1 MLSGVPAHGLTFD
14 PTTNDIVFNS
24 GNEVD
29 QFDPTSGTAVSTF
42 TDANTSDEFGQSAVD
57 RNGHLFVASKNGNL
71 LGIDYDCTKL
81 IGTSTSA
88 EGNLD
93 DNALSGSRA
102 QSTPEPGSLVLL
114 ATGLFGFGLLGRA
127 ATKCKENRD
136 IEDAER
142 RHRAP
147 PSSRS
152 PELAF
157 APAAQLRHSRLRAS
171 TGFSNGRPSAR
182 ARRYSRFSR

>member
-1 MLSGVPAHGLTFD
+1 M
-14 PTTNDIVFNS
+14 
-24 GNEVD
+24 
-29 QFDPTSGTAVSTF
+29 F
-42 TDANTSDEFGQSAVD
+42 TDANTSDEFDQSAVD
-57 RNGHLFVASKNGNL
+57 RNGHLFVASNNGNL
-71 LGIDYDCTKL
+71 LGIDYDSTKL

-88 EGNLD
+88 ESFLVANLD
-93 DNALSGSRA
+93 DIAPLSGSGA
-102 QSTPEPGSLVLL
+102 PSTPEPGSLVLL

-152 PELAF
+152 PALAF
-157 APAAQLRHSRLRAS
+157 APAAQLRHSRVRAS